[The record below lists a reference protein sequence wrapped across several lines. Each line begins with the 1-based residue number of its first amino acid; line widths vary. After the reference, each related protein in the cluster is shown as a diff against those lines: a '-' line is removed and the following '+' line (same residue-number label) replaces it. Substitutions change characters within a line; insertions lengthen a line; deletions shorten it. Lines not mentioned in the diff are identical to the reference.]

1 MGRLLTAGADMH
13 LTPLLAADAAPDS
26 PEGPLGLL
34 VALVTLTAMEIVLG
48 IDNIIFLAII
58 AGRLP
63 PAQQGK
69 ARTLGLIA
77 ALGTRLLLLLTI
89 NLILR
94 ATQPLFWLP
103 DWLFHDPEARGI
115 SVRDLI
121 LLAGGLFLIGKS
133 TFEIHHKLEGDEPE
147 AHAASGAGGRFRV
160 VLVQIAL
167 LDIVFSLDSVITA
180 VGMVRNV
187 WVIVAGM
194 VITVGVMLAFAG
206 PVSRFVMKHPTL
218 KILALAF
225 LILIGVMLVME
236 GLGQHVNKGYIYFAM
251 AFSFAVEMLNLRL
264 RKRQDAVKLREP
276 ELPAK

>member
-1 MGRLLTAGADMH
+1 MH
-13 LTPLLAADAAPDS
+13 AWSHLAPLFAADAAPDS

-89 NLILR
+89 NLILH

-121 LLAGGLFLIGKS
+121 LIAGGLFLIGKS

-147 AHAASGAGGRFRV
+147 PHAAPGAGGRFGA

-194 VITVGVMLAFAG
+194 VITVGVMLVFAG
-206 PVSRFVMKHPTL
+206 PVSRFVTKHPTL

-264 RKRQDAVKLREP
+264 RKRQDAVKLRER
-276 ELPAK
+276 ELPGR